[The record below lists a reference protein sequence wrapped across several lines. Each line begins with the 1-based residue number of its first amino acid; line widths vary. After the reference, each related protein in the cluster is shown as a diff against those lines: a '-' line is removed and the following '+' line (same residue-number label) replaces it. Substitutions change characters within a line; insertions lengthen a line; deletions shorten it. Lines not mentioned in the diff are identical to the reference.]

1 MNKQAPFTGRKGQRV
16 YSMQDK
22 RDIVNDIK
30 SGMSNDDLEK
40 KYNRKI
46 DNIRTMLWK
55 QGYSIPELR
64 AKNMRTGL

>member
-1 MNKQAPFTGRKGQRV
+1 MNKQAPFT
-16 YSMQDK
+16 
-22 RDIVNDIK
+22 
-30 SGMSNDDLEK
+30 GMSNDDLEK